1 MVAVDMGKDKHHGYW
16 RSPDGTEVKPF
27 AFSNNRAGFNDPCTR
42 GQTVHDFHGIRSKK
56 NKLYSFASAVALVTI
71 AYNIVEGVV
80 SVFFGLEDG
89 SMALFGFG
97 VDSFVEVVS
106 GIGIWHMVR
115 RNRNNGNENP
125 DRFEQTALKITGTGF
140 YVLTAGLSI
149 TAAVY
154 LYRGHKP
161 DTTFWGI
168 VVSVISIVTM
178 WLLIHYKVK
187 VGKALNSEAILSDAA
202 CTRACLQLSVVLLIA
217 SVGYEL
223 THIGGIDSLGT
234 LVIAGLCF
242 REGKEAFEKAKAKS
256 FACTC
261 GGVCETEVRKH

>member
-1 MVAVDMGKDKHHGYW
+1 MMEIIKFGASQENK
-16 RSPDGTEVKPF
+16 
-27 AFSNNRAGFNDPCTR
+27 
-42 GQTVHDFHGIRSKK
+42 
-56 NKLYSFASAVALVTI
+56 KLYAFASALALITI
-71 AYNIVEGVV
+71 VYNIVEGVV

-115 RNRNNGNENP
+115 RIRSNGSENL
-125 DRFEQTALKITGTGF
+125 DQFEQTALRITGTGF
-140 YVLTAGLSI
+140 YVLTIGLTVI
-149 TAAVY
+149 AAVD

-168 VVSVISIVTM
+168 VVSVISIATM

-187 VGKALNSEAILSDAA
+187 VGKQLNSEAILSDAA
-202 CTRACLQLSVVLLIA
+202 CTRACLQLSIVLLIA

-223 THIGGIDSLGT
+223 THIGGIDSVGT
-234 LVIAGLCF
+234 FVIAGLCF

-256 FACTC
+256 LACTC
-261 GGVCETEVRKH
+261 GGSCNTKEPPPSA